1 MSDYVLSCCASC
13 DLNPDWMKKRDIPY
27 AFFNVTLDGLSVKD
41 DMGLSFSPRELLKRM
56 EEGADAKTSQ
66 VSIGEY
72 QTYFEEFLKE
82 GKDILH
88 VTLSSGI
95 SGTYNAACTAAN
107 MMKEDY
113 PDRKIIIIDS
123 MAASSG
129 YGLLMEYAADKRDEG
144 LSIDE
149 LAAWIEENKL
159 NIVHW
164 FFSTDLTYYIKGGR
178 VSKTAGTIG
187 QALSICP
194 LLNVDFEGRLIPR
207 EKIRTKKKVVKRIV
221 EKMVEDA
228 ENGINYT
235 GKVFLS
241 DTDVELGDAVQA
253 LIEETFP
260 QLKGRIHRFDIGC
273 TIASH
278 TGPGTV
284 ALFFKGKKR
293 VD

>member
-1 MSDYVLSCCASC
+1 MGDYVLSCCSSC
-13 DLNPDWMKKRDIPY
+13 DLNPEVMEKRNIPY
-27 AFFNVTLDGLSVKD
+27 VFFNVTLDGKSVKD
-41 DMGLSFSPRELLKRM
+41 DMGLSFSPRELLRRM

-72 QTYFEEFLKE
+72 TDYFKKYLDE
-82 GKDILH
+82 GIDILH

-95 SGTYNAACTAAN
+95 SGTYNAACTAAE
-107 MMKEDY
+107 MLKEDY

-129 YGLLMEYAADKRDEG
+129 YGLLMDYAADKRDQG
-144 LSIDE
+144 MTIDQ
-149 LAAWIEENKL
+149 LASWIEDNKL

-164 FFSTDLTYYIKGGR
+164 FFSTDLKYYIKGGR
-178 VSKTAGTIG
+178 ISKTAGTVG
-187 QALSICP
+187 QVLNICP
-194 LLNVDFEGRLIPR
+194 LLNVDKDGHLTPR
-207 EKIRTKKKVVKRIV
+207 EKIRTKKKVIKRIV
-221 EKMVEDA
+221 EKMVEEAD
-228 ENGINYT
+228 GGLNYV
-235 GKVFLS
+235 GKCYLS
-241 DTDVELGDAVQA
+241 DSDEELGNEVQK

-260 QLKGRIHRFDIGC
+260 QLKGRVKRFDIGC

>member
-1 MSDYVLSCCASC
+1 MGDYVLSCCSSC
-13 DLNPDWMKKRDIPY
+13 DLNPEVMEKRNIPY
-27 AFFNVTLDGLSVKD
+27 VFFNVTLDGKSVKD
-41 DMGLSFSPRELLKRM
+41 DMGLSFSPRELLRRM

-72 QTYFEEFLKE
+72 TDYFKNYLDE
-82 GKDILH
+82 GLDILH

-95 SGTYNAACTAAN
+95 SGTYNAACTAAE
-107 MMKEDY
+107 MLKEDY

-129 YGLLMEYAADKRDEG
+129 YGLLMDYAADKRDQG
-144 LSIDE
+144 MTIDQ
-149 LAAWIEENKL
+149 LASWIEDNKL

-164 FFSTDLTYYIKGGR
+164 FFSTDLKYYIKGGR
-178 VSKTAGTIG
+178 ISKTAGTVG
-187 QALSICP
+187 QVLNICP
-194 LLNVDFEGRLIPR
+194 LLNVDKDGHLTPR
-207 EKIRTKKKVVKRIV
+207 EKIRTKKKVIKRIV
-221 EKMVEDA
+221 EKMVEEAD
-228 ENGINYT
+228 GGLNYV
-235 GKVFLS
+235 GKCYLS
-241 DTDVELGDAVQA
+241 DSDEELGNEVQK

-260 QLKGRIHRFDIGC
+260 QLKGRVKRFDIGC

>member
-1 MSDYVLSCCASC
+1 MADYVLSCCSSC
-13 DLNPDWMKKRDIPY
+13 DLNPEMMEKRNIPY
-27 AFFNVTLDGLSVKD
+27 VFFNVTLDGKSVKD
-41 DMGLSFSPRELLKRM
+41 DMGLSFSPRDLLKKM

-72 QTYFEEFLKE
+72 TDYFKKYLDE
-82 GKDILH
+82 GIDILH

-95 SGTYNAACTAAN
+95 SGTYNAACTAAE
-107 MMKEDY
+107 MLREDY

-129 YGLLMEYAADKRDEG
+129 YGLLMDYAADKRDQG
-144 LSIDE
+144 MTIDQ
-149 LAAWIEENKL
+149 LASWIEDNKL

-164 FFSTDLTYYIKGGR
+164 FFSTDLKYYIKGGR
-178 VSKTAGTIG
+178 ISKTAGTVG
-187 QALSICP
+187 QVLNICP
-194 LLNVDFEGRLIPR
+194 LLNVDFEGHLVPR

-228 ENGINYT
+228 DGGLNYV
-235 GKVFLS
+235 GKCYLS
-241 DTDVELGDAVQA
+241 DTDVELGDEVQK

-260 QLKGRIHRFDIGC
+260 QLKGRVKRFDIGC

>member
-1 MSDYVLSCCASC
+1 MGEYVLSACSSC
-13 DLNPDWMKKRDIPY
+13 DLNSEWMEKRGIPY
-27 AFFNVTLDGLSVKD
+27 VFFNVTLDGKSIKD
-41 DMGLSFSPRELLKRM
+41 DMGLSFSPRELLKKM

-72 QTYFEEFLKE
+72 TDYFKKYLDE
-82 GKDILH
+82 GIDVLH

-95 SGTYNAACTAAN
+95 SGTYNAACTAAE
-107 MMKEDY
+107 MLKEDY

-123 MAASSG
+123 LAASSG
-129 YGLLMEYAADKRDEG
+129 YGLLMDYAADKRDQG
-144 LSIDE
+144 MTIDQ
-149 LAAWIEENKL
+149 LAAWIEDNKL

-164 FFSTDLTYYIKGGR
+164 FFSTDLKYYIKGGR
-178 VSKTAGTIG
+178 ISKAAGTVG
-187 QALSICP
+187 QVLNICP
-194 LLNVDFEGRLIPR
+194 LLNVDYEGHLTPR

-221 EKMVEDA
+221 EKMVEEAD
-228 ENGINYT
+228 GGLNYV
-235 GKVFLS
+235 GKCYLS
-241 DTDVELGDAVQA
+241 DSDVELGDEVQK

-260 QLKGRIHRFDIGC
+260 QLKGRVRRFDIGC

>member
-1 MSDYVLSCCASC
+1 MGDYVLSCCSSC
-13 DLNPDWMKKRDIPY
+13 DLNPEVMEKRNIPY
-27 AFFNVTLDGLSVKD
+27 VFFNVTLDGKSVKD
-41 DMGLSFSPRELLKRM
+41 DMGLSFSPRELLRRM

-72 QTYFEEFLKE
+72 TDYFKNYLDE
-82 GKDILH
+82 GLDILH

-95 SGTYNAACTAAN
+95 SGTYNAACTAAE
-107 MMKEDY
+107 MLKEDY

-129 YGLLMEYAADKRDEG
+129 YGLLMDYAADKRDQG
-144 LSIDE
+144 MTIDQ
-149 LAAWIEENKL
+149 LASWIEDNKL

-164 FFSTDLTYYIKGGR
+164 FFSTDLKYYIKGGR
-178 VSKTAGTIG
+178 ISKTAGTVG
-187 QALSICP
+187 QVLNICP
-194 LLNVDFEGRLIPR
+194 LLNVDKDGHLTPR
-207 EKIRTKKKVVKRIV
+207 EKIRTKKKVIKRIV
-221 EKMVEDA
+221 EKMVEEAD
-228 ENGINYT
+228 GGLNYV
-235 GKVFLS
+235 GKCYIS
-241 DTDVELGDAVQA
+241 DSDEELGNEVQK

-260 QLKGRIHRFDIGC
+260 QLKGRVKRFDIGC